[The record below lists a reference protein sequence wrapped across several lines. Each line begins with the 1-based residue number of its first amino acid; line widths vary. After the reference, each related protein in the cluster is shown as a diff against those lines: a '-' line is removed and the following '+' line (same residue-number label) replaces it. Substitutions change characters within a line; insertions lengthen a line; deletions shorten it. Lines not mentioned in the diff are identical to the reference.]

1 VNLPDKFRYVVVEGP
16 IGAGKTSL
24 ARRLAEYFK
33 VTALLETPED
43 NPFLASFYQDRKRY
57 ALPTQLFFLFQRAR
71 QLEGLSQMEL
81 FKRVFVSDFLIEK
94 DPLFARVT
102 LNDDEFRLYQEVF
115 RHLRP
120 QTPPPDLIIYLQA
133 PPAILYER
141 VRKRGHRY
149 ERNLS
154 EDYLSLIAENYHCFF
169 YQYDAAPL
177 LIVNSANLNFVDE
190 SQDFELLLQRIDS
203 MRGQR
208 EFFGK
213 G

>member
-1 VNLPDKFRYVVVEGP
+1 MNLPDKFRYVVVEGP

-24 ARRLAEYFK
+24 ARRIAEHCD
-33 VTALLETPED
+33 VTALLETPEE
-43 NPFLASFYQDRKRY
+43 NPFLASFYQDRRRY

-71 QLEGLSQMEL
+71 QLEGLTQMEL
-81 FKRVFVSDFLIEK
+81 FKRVIVADFLIEK

-115 RHLRP
+115 KHLRP
-120 QTPPPDLIIYLQA
+120 QTATPDLIVYLQA
-133 PPAILYER
+133 PPAVLYER
-141 VRKRGHRY
+141 VKRRGHRY

-154 EDYLSLIAENYHCFF
+154 EDYLSLIAEHYHRFF
-169 YQYDAAPL
+169 YQYDSAPL

-190 SQDFELLLQRIDS
+190 SQDFELLLKRIDS

-208 EFFGK
+208 EFFSK